1 MTIRRPFQ
9 PPKKDDGTRINENIT
24 ALKVR
29 LLDEQG
35 EMLGVYGTKQAIE
48 KAYEAGLDLV
58 EISPNAEPPVCK
70 ILDYGK
76 FKYEQQK
83 KLSEAKKKQ
92 VTVSVKEIKLR
103 PAIGDHDY
111 QTKLKAARKF
121 IEGGD
126 KLKVTLRFRGREM
139 AHMHLGMEVMQR
151 MKDDMLDIA
160 KVDMEAK
167 TEGRQIMMVMSPDI
181 PVAVKG
187 RQDPI
192 KPSEAKK
199 KAEKPAEE

>member
-1 MTIRRPFQ
+1 M
-9 PPKKDDGTRINENIT
+9 
-24 ALKVR
+24 KVR
-29 LLDEQG
+29 LIDKDG

-48 KAYEAGLDLV
+48 KAYENGLDLV

-76 FKYEQQK
+76 YKFELQK
-83 KLSEAKKKQ
+83 KASEAKKKQ
-92 VTVSVKEIKLR
+92 KVVDVKEIKLR

-111 QTKLKAARKF
+111 QVKLKAARKF
-121 IEGGD
+121 VEGGD

-151 MKDDMLDIA
+151 MKTDMLDIA

-167 TEGRQIMMVMSPDI
+167 TEGRQIMMMMSPDM

-187 RQDPI
+187 RQDLVRPSGAATQ
-192 KPSEAKK
+192 KPEEPADEAST
-199 KAEKPAEE
+199 EKPVEE

>member
-1 MTIRRPFQ
+1 M
-9 PPKKDDGTRINENIT
+9 
-24 ALKVR
+24 KVR
-29 LLDEQG
+29 LIDKDG

-48 KAYEAGLDLV
+48 KAYESGLDLV

-76 FKYEQQK
+76 YKFEQQK
-83 KLSEAKKKQ
+83 KASEAKKKQ
-92 VTVSVKEIKLR
+92 ITVSVKEIKLR

-111 QTKLKAARKF
+111 QVKLKAARKF

-139 AHMHLGMEVMQR
+139 AHMHLGMQVIQR
-151 MKDDMLDIA
+151 MKTDMLDIA

-167 TEGRQIMMVMSPDI
+167 TEGRQIMMMMSPDTT
-181 PVAVKG
+181 V
-187 RQDPI
+187 
-192 KPSEAKK
+192 
-199 KAEKPAEE
+199 

>member
-1 MTIRRPFQ
+1 
-9 PPKKDDGTRINENIT
+9 
-24 ALKVR
+24 
-29 LLDEQG
+29 
-35 EMLGVYGTKQAIE
+35 MLGVYGTKQAIE
-48 KAYEAGLDLV
+48 KAYEDGLDLV

-76 FKYEQQK
+76 YKFEQQK

-92 VTVSVKEIKLR
+92 VTVNVKEIKLR

-121 IEGGD
+121 VEGGD

-139 AHMHLGMEVMQR
+139 AHMHLGMEVMNR
-151 MKDDMLDIA
+151 MKADMMDIA

-167 TEGRQIMMVMSPDI
+167 TEGRQIMMVMSPDLA
-181 PVAVKG
+181 VAVKG
-187 RQDPI
+187 RQDPVR
-192 KPSEAKK
+192 PSEAAAKQEEKK
-199 KAEKPAEE
+199 SEE